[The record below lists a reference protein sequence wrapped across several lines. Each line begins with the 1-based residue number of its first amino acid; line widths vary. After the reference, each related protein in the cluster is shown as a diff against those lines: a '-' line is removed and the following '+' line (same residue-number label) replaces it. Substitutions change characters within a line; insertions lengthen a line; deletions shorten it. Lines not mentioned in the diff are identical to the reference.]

1 MGPILCTYVPIGPT
15 YRTNRTDVVH
25 VRADP
30 TYRPNRADLVR
41 VPANPAN
48 RTVRVSLRVA
58 RPAGGPPASGGHAG
72 DEPVRSGV
80 GVEPAGNDR
89 VRQGGQAPTF
99 AQAAH
104 LFAQ

>member
-1 MGPILCTYVPIGPT
+1 M
-15 YRTNRTDVVH
+15 H
-25 VRADP
+25 VRADS
-30 TYRPNRADLVR
+30 TYWPNRADLVR
-41 VPANPAN
+41 VLANRANPAN